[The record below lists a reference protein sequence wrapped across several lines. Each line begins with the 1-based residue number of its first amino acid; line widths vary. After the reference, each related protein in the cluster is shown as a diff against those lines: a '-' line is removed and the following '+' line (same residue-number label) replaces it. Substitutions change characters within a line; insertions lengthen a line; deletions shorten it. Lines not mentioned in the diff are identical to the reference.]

1 MAAMIVYRASRQITV
16 YELMEMLKRCK
27 PEAFVTVEGC
37 DCIGECEGL
46 TDDAD
51 GVMIARRRD

>member
-1 MAAMIVYRASRQITV
+1 MIVYRASRQITV